1 MIVFIAS
8 VIFEAYIQNDFGG
21 KEVGVK
27 WVWFPCRRG
36 LNTHIRSTNT
46 LPFQMCDGGRLN
58 DLFLKISC
66 ATSVS
71 SVGEILDEDD
81 EYIV

>member
-1 MIVFIAS
+1 MIIGS
-8 VIFEAYIQNDFGG
+8 HMYTHMGLKYRWWRGTNGM
-21 KEVGVK
+21 K
-27 WVWFPCRRG
+27 WVWQPRCGG
-36 LNTHIRSTNT
+36 LNTHLVSTNT

-66 ATSVS
+66 ATSIS
-71 SVGEILDEDD
+71 SLGEILDEDD

>member
-36 LNTHIRSTNT
+36 LNTPIRSTNT
-46 LPFQMCDGGRLN
+46 LPFQMCDGGRL
-58 DLFLKISC
+58 FLKISC
-66 ATSVS
+66 VTSVS